1 MIYRRRYERL
11 SSIAGQRTRSR
22 MRRRSQLLTQRHCA
36 RQRGAQSKPPEE
48 NSLVEKPIDKQSTK
62 PSTITQ
68 IVLNEWYPLPAPF
81 FLSTKP
87 YHDQIDVIFV
97 ELSLGRLRPQ
107 AKTFAEMLDYLR
119 HLGFEY
125 FDVAGSWRQP
135 DTVSS
140 SSETRFSREDHCP
153 NSVVKKRKNGCILNV
168 SERIRLK
175 YPDL

>member
-1 MIYRRRYERL
+1 
-11 SSIAGQRTRSR
+11 
-22 MRRRSQLLTQRHCA
+22 
-36 RQRGAQSKPPEE
+36 
-48 NSLVEKPIDKQSTK
+48 
-62 PSTITQ
+62 
-68 IVLNEWYPLPAPF
+68 VLNEWYPLPAPF

-135 DTVSS
+135 DTGQLVQQDAVFARRSLS
-140 SSETRFSREDHCP
+140 KLS
-153 NSVVKKRKNGCILNV
+153 
-168 SERIRLK
+168 
-175 YPDL
+175 Y